1 MMTFVAKDA
10 DLAGLIAKLV
20 STRNNQMQKSF
31 CGRYL
36 QYKREYHSSMVDQVI
51 KTHPTH
57 PILSPILL
65 HFDVPISQILKS
77 AAFIRFY

>member
-51 KTHPTH
+51 DR
-57 PILSPILL
+57 LILL
-65 HFDVPISQILKS
+65 HKFYVRFYFTLMYQYLKS
-77 AAFIRFY
+77 

>member
-20 STRNNQMQKSF
+20 LTRNNQMQNSF

-51 KTHPTH
+51 DR
-57 PILSPILL
+57 LILL
-65 HFDVPISQILKS
+65 HKF
-77 AAFIRFY
+77 